1 MAKAMGTEKLRRVA
15 VLLAVCG
22 IVFAGNY
29 AQYQVSAMAYA
40 VIARLGLSS
49 AQYSAILFGP
59 YIPAALL
66 GLVVGARA
74 DKRGAWGMVVAGCI
88 VSIAGAL
95 LRVNAVSFG
104 QLMAAGVC
112 LGVAPCVVNAT
123 AIKVLGPFYGDRT
136 DWAMGWFY
144 AASSAG
150 IASSLSTTALFPSES
165 AAYVFGA
172 ALFAAFGLLWVVAAP
187 RGARGAGGGDA
198 LVGSSRAAFV
208 AVGKVP
214 AVWAVAL
221 MLGMAMAAATAYSG
235 YLVADYETR
244 MDPVRAGALAS
255 FVTLGSIAGSMLGPW
270 IRARFADYRVFLVLA
285 SAMGAVLM
293 VAGEFFSGNPSLG
306 LMLAIGVATAVAGP
320 AVQALPYLLP
330 QVGPKLTGSA
340 GGIVSTVSLGLTFVI
355 PLLLS
360 GVFSEDFGALMLACA
375 GVFALSTLFVLV
387 LPCPE
392 DLLQPEE

>member
-1 MAKAMGTEKLRRVA
+1 MGADKLRRTA
-15 VLLAVCG
+15 VLCAVCG

-49 AQYSAILFGP
+49 AQYSALLLGP

-66 GLVVGARA
+66 GLVAGARA
-74 DKRGAWGMVVAGCI
+74 DKRGAWGMVIAGCA

-95 LRVNAVSFG
+95 LRVGAASFG
-104 QLMAAGVC
+104 RLMLASVC

-123 AIKVLGPFYGDRT
+123 AIKVLGPFYAERT

-150 IASSLSTTALFPSES
+150 IALSLSTTALFASES

-172 ALFAAFGLLWVVAAP
+172 VLFAVFGLLWVCVGP
-187 RGARGAGGGDA
+187 RRAQAETRDDGA
-198 LVGSSRAAFV
+198 LVGSSRAAFAAAGRV
-208 AVGKVP
+208 LT
-214 AVWAVAL
+214 VWAVAL

-244 MDPVRAGALAS
+244 MDPARAGLLAS
-255 FVTLGSIAGSMLGPW
+255 MVTMGSIGGSVLGPW
-270 IRARFADYRVFLVLA
+270 LRARFADYRVFIVLS
-285 SAMGAVLM
+285 SAVGGALM
-293 VAGEFFSGNPSLG
+293 VAGDLLSGSPSPG

-320 AVQALPYLLP
+320 AVQSLPYLLP
-330 QVGPKLTGSA
+330 QVGPRFAGSA
-340 GGIVSTVSLGLTFVI
+340 GGIVSTVSLGLTFAI
-355 PLLLS
+355 PVMLS
-360 GVFSEDFGALMLACA
+360 GVFGEDYGVLMLACA
-375 GVFALSTLFVLV
+375 GVFAASAVLV
-387 LPCPE
+387 TVLPRPA
-392 DLLQPEE
+392 DLLQPGE